1 MTNSNTMLAFL
12 AGAAVGAIAGIL
24 FAPDKGSVTRKK
36 ISSKTGELAD
46 SVKNS
51 FTNFIDGAKETYAG
65 VKEDGEEFVDKTK
78 AKLGSAKSEMKN
90 ALS

>member
-1 MTNSNTMLAFL
+1 MSTSNILVAFL
-12 AGAAVGAIAGIL
+12 AGAAVGAVAGIL
-24 FAPDKGSVTRKK
+24 LAPDTGPNTRKK
-36 ISSKTGELAD
+36 LFNKAGDLAN

-51 FTNFIDGAKETYAG
+51 VGSLIDGAKETYAG

-78 AKLGSAKSEMKN
+78 AKLGSAKNEMKN

>member
-1 MTNSNTMLAFL
+1 MNSSNTMLAFL

-46 SVKNS
+46 SVESS
-51 FTNFIDGAKETYAG
+51 FSSFIDGAKETYAG
-65 VKEDGEEFVDKTK
+65 AKEEGEEFVDK
-78 AKLGSAKSEMKN
+78 AKSKYGSAKNEVKN

>member
-1 MTNSNTMLAFL
+1 MSTSNILVAFL
-12 AGAAVGAIAGIL
+12 AGAAVGAVAGIL
-24 FAPDKGSVTRKK
+24 LAPDTGTNTRKK
-36 ISSKTGELAD
+36 IFNKAGDLAN

-51 FTNFIDGAKETYAG
+51 VGSFIDGAKETYAG

-78 AKLGSAKSEMKN
+78 AKLGSTKNEMKN

>member
-24 FAPDKGSVTRKK
+24 FAPDKGSVTRQK

-51 FTNFIDGAKETYAG
+51 FTNLIGGAKEAYAG
-65 VKEDGEEFVDKTK
+65 AKEDAEEFVDRTK
-78 AKLGSAKSEMKN
+78 SKLGSAKSDMKN
-90 ALS
+90 ALT